1 MENTIILLGYRDGIV
16 ADLVEKGYQIIYVV
30 EKFRP
35 ALNDEKYYVVKCL
48 EDAQEVLRCVL
59 SIPINTVVG
68 VVTGLENAVFT
79 AALLRSVLNLPGPKD
94 YAGTL
99 FFRDKYLQKL
109 KLSDVAPHA
118 NCRYVTCNS
127 DYSIL
132 TDELGT
138 PFIIKPAN
146 GMGSFATAAIN
157 SRLEFDDYIKKY
169 LKDDNSVA
177 YVVENKITATE
188 FCVDGIWSSGKLNW
202 FSISKYPTSPLQC
215 NEEKLPSIQILAR
228 RDFTGLYNEI
238 EQFCP
243 RVLKQLNASNG
254 VFHLEFFKNDEGVFF
269 GECALR
275 PAGARIPEMIKLA
288 YGVDL
293 YNAHT
298 TLSMGLQYDQDLPEH
313 PSQLFAVVLL
323 RSFEGVPLTKEDFY
337 NNFDLAELNWTED
350 KQAQSHGSHSCT
362 GYAIIKHK
370 EHRALEKNV
379 SKLIAFTGAR

>member
-1 MENTIILLGYRDGIV
+1 MNNTVIVLGYRDGIV

-35 ALNDEKYYVVKCL
+35 ALDGKKYYVVKSL

-59 SIPINTVVG
+59 GFPLHTVIG

-79 AALLRSVLNLPGPKD
+79 AALLRNMLNLPGPKD
-94 YAGTL
+94 YAGAL
-99 FFRDKYLQKL
+99 FFRDKFLQKL
-109 KLSDVAPHA
+109 KLSTVVPHA
-118 NCRYVTCNS
+118 NCKYVTCNS
-127 DYSIL
+127 DYLSL
-132 TDELGT
+132 SDELGT
-138 PFIIKPAN
+138 PFIIKPSN
-146 GMGSFATAAIN
+146 GMGSFATVAIN
-157 SRLEFDDYIKKY
+157 SSSEFEDYLKKY

-177 YVVENKITATE
+177 YVVENKITAAE
-188 FCVDGIWSSGKLNW
+188 FCVDGIWSNGRLTW
-202 FSISKYPTSPLQC
+202 FSICKYPTSPLQC
-215 NEEKLPSIQILAR
+215 NEEKLPSIQVLSR
-228 RDFTGLYNEI
+228 RDFKDIYNEI
-238 EQFCP
+238 ETFCP
-243 RVLKQLNASNG
+243 LVLEQLKASNG
-254 VFHLEFFKNDEGVFF
+254 VFHLEFFKNDEGIFF

-298 TLSMGLQYDQDLPEH
+298 ALSMGLPCEQYLSEY
-313 PSQLFAVVLL
+313 PSELFAVVLL
-323 RSFEGVPLTKEDFY
+323 RSFEGISLTKADFY
-337 NNFDLAELNWTED
+337 KNFDLAELNWTED

-370 EHRALEKNV
+370 DHRILESNV